1 MPSYGNITKTREEA
15 LKKLYS
21 SLKKCILE
29 VWKKKKN
36 ANETFPA
43 ILLFCVLFLI
53 FVKRKKVET
62 FVTISALEEKKV

>member
-29 VWKKKKN
+29 
-36 ANETFPA
+36 ATSNETFPA
-43 ILLFCVLFLI
+43 ILLFCN
-53 FVKRKKVET
+53 EN
-62 FVTISALEEKKV
+62 